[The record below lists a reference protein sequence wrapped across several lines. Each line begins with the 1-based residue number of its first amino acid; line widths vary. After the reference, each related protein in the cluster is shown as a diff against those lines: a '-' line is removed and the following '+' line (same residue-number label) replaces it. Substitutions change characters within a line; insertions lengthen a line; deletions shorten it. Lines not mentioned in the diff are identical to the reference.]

1 MNPWIDV
8 GMWALVIV
16 CLPFLISECIRL
28 GKMYDK
34 WEANHIAEKV
44 RRGDKG

>member
-16 CLPFLISECIRL
+16 AVPFLISELVRL
-28 GKMYDK
+28 GKMDDK
-34 WEANHIAEKV
+34 WEARYIAEKV
-44 RRGDKG
+44 RRGGKR